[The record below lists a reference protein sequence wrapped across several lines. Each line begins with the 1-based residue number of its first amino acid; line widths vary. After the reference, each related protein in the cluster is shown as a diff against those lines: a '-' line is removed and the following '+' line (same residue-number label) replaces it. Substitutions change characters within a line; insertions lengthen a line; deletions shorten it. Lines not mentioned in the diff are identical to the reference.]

1 MQTTTHQHS
10 IVADSELPTLHL
22 DGKYLR
28 NAFETLANGAES
40 IGGIEFLVQALEEKS
55 ILFQRTFAS
64 SADDLQEAEFLDAC
78 TFIPT
83 VRRRLKRAL
92 TDEGFNELKFRIK
105 NLLTE
110 LSLSNVDQKFAEF
123 KNSFPNESNYRWV
136 HDLAAEIVHYRD
148 PQTYPLMTR
157 WIWDNSTNSG
167 VLFEIWFREYKSN
180 ALEIENSVYLHLSL
194 RQELGEFLRSEGVY
208 ANIHFVIDSLCAW
221 IYGVYIGAQGGSFLK
236 SDFTRGDHPIQF
248 ALRML
253 GLDGVIGTDGKTRLV
268 LPSGERYT
276 LTGAIDAVTH

>member
-1 MQTTTHQHS
+1 MPATTHQHS

-22 DGKYLR
+22 DGRYLR
-28 NAFETLANGAES
+28 NAFETLASGAES

-55 ILFQRTFAS
+55 ILFQRTFTR
-64 SADDLQEAEFLDAC
+64 SADDMQEAEFLDAC

-92 TDEGFNELKFRIK
+92 TDEGFNKLKFRTK

-110 LSLSNVDQKFAEF
+110 LSLSNVDQKIAEF

-148 PQTYPLMTR
+148 PENYPLMTR
-157 WIWDNSTNSG
+157 WIWDNSTKSG

-180 ALEIENSVYLHLSL
+180 ALEIENNVHLYLSL

-208 ANIHFVIDSLCAW
+208 ANIHFVIDALCAW

-236 SDFTRGDHPIQF
+236 SDFSRGDNPLQF

>member
-1 MQTTTHQHS
+1 MQVAAHQHS

-40 IGGIEFLVQALEEKS
+40 IGGIEFLMQALEEKS

-64 SADDLQEAEFLDAC
+64 AADDLQEAEFLDAC

-92 TDEGFNELKFRIK
+92 TDVGFNELKFRTK
-105 NLLTE
+105 SLLTE
-110 LSLSNVDQKFAEF
+110 LALSNVDQKIAEF
-123 KNSFPNESNYRWV
+123 KNSFPNESKYRWV

-236 SDFTRGDHPIQF
+236 SDFSRGDNPMQF